1 MYNQMHSFS
10 CKADLRDLW
19 DILNT
24 AIYINGVV
32 SFTVGSI
39 QIVVNLSAAWNPDL
53 VLKDSI
59 AGIYIVRKNTPTL
72 WTCFQLQFAD

>member
-10 CKADLRDLW
+10 CKADLTDLW

-32 SFTVGSI
+32 SFAVGSI
-39 QIVVNLSAAWNPDL
+39 PIVVNLSAAWISDL
-53 VLKDSI
+53 VLKVSI
-59 AGIYIVRKNTPTL
+59 AGIYIVCKNTPTL
-72 WTCFQLQFAD
+72 